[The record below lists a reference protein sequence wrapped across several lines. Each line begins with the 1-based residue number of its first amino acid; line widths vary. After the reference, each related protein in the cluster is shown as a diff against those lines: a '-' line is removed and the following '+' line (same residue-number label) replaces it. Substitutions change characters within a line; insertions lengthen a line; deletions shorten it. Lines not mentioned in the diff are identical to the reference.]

1 MQALDVAKGFNVE
14 GGRFVVNPRYN
25 FKESK
30 SDLILDYDQGS
41 TSVTFEGS
49 MASQKITV
57 SQEIAKGHRIIP
69 TFTADGDKS
78 LGYEMKTANGS
89 ISTNIKPNDSII
101 VQWRDGPW
109 IAVVE
114 APLDGLTTN
123 GVSVNIK
130 RKVEL
135 L

>member
-1 MQALDVAKGFNVE
+1 MAKGFNVE
-14 GGRFVVNPRYN
+14 GGRFVINPRYN
-25 FKESK
+25 FKESIP
-30 SDLILDYDQGS
+30 DIVLDYDQGS
-41 TSVTFEGS
+41 TTVTFEAS
-49 MASQKITV
+49 MSSQKVTI

-69 TFTADGDKS
+69 TFTADGDIS
-78 LGYEMKTANGS
+78 LGYEKRTSNGS
-89 ISTNIKPNDSII
+89 ISTTVNPNDSVI

-114 APLDGLTTN
+114 APLDGFSTS
-123 GVSVNIK
+123 GVNVSIK